1 MLRQIASSLALL
13 LLLSMAGCFAESG
26 DPGPGDSTGTLSE
39 RLTEPV
45 ALAIVPTDQ
54 GSFARLTAVALR
66 DGREI
71 EVEIQVVE
79 GALAIALDEDQLRV
93 EGMEVSAAD
102 VEVGAG
108 VMPPDGAT
116 FTGISIA
123 LASPLHVALTSLSD
137 TVAQVEA
144 DLPLDVH
151 WAVVLDHGVVDLAPI
166 QFPELRFELA
176 LELDP
181 DGAIE
186 AHLAAA
192 QPGPFWSWAGIFE
205 LRDLEVALVASTEQT
220 APGPIE

>member
-1 MLRQIASSLALL
+1 MLRKIASSLPLL
-13 LLLSMAGCFAESG
+13 LLVPAAGCFAESG
-26 DPGPGDSTGTLSE
+26 DPAPGQSTGTLSE
-39 RLTEPV
+39 RLAEPV
-45 ALAIVPTDQ
+45 ALGIVPTDE

-71 EVEIQVVE
+71 EVEIHVVE
-79 GALAIALDEDQLRV
+79 GALAIALDDDQLRV

-102 VEVGAG
+102 VEVGPG

-116 FTGISIA
+116 FTRISIA
-123 LASPLHVALTSLSD
+123 LASPFQVDLTSLSD
-137 TVAQVEA
+137 TAARVEA

-151 WAVVLDHGVVDLAPI
+151 WAVALDHGVVDLAPI

-176 LELDP
+176 LELDA

-205 LRDLEVALVASTEQT
+205 LRDLEVALVGSTEQT
-220 APGPIE
+220 APGSIE